1 MMMIKLTNYNEVNV
15 LKQVNPLLINQGIS
29 IEILYRL
36 EELFANK
43 DLGRDGYVALFLEPV
58 KQDVADILEALYLDE
73 NYVNIPDNNMY
84 YIDIKD
90 KEHPMHKDRIW
101 LSYDIFLSENRGKIY
116 VVYCQKKKSEGCCN
130 D

>member
-1 MMMIKLTNYNEVNV
+1 MMIKLTNYNEINV
-15 LKQVNPLLINQGIS
+15 LKQVNPLLVNQGIS
-29 IEILYRL
+29 IEILCRL
-36 EELFANK
+36 EELFSNK
-43 DLGRDGYVALFLEPV
+43 DLGRDGYIALFLEPV

-73 NYVNIPDNNMY
+73 NYVSIPDNNMH

-90 KEHPMHKDRIW
+90 KEHPIHKDRTW

-116 VVYCQKKKSEGCCN
+116 VVYCQKKKGDGYCN

>member
-1 MMMIKLTNYNEVNV
+1 MMVIKLNSCDGVNV
-15 LKQVNPLLINQGIS
+15 LKQVNPLFTNQGIS
-29 IEILYRL
+29 LEILCRL

-58 KQDVADILEALYLDE
+58 KEDVADILEALYLDDK
-73 NYVNIPDNNMY
+73 YVSIPDNNMY

-90 KEHPMHKDRIW
+90 KEHPMHKDRMW

-116 VVYCQKKKSEGCCN
+116 VVYCQKKKSEGYCI